1 MLFGPCH
8 ARNLNFVACKQQSR
22 RQVCTSVQSDLLLCY
37 SLFGR
42 YNNYSCYMRNF
53 NILAGLWSCA
63 GCFWTL
69 PGRDSPDRFS
79 YVESNF
85 ILLSFIMLICKGLLM
100 SFPISSLCKYYS
112 IFLVQDKLLLCNIIL
127 VYLIMLHNKIS
138 LGITICY
145 NLGSFV
151 MPSSDPW
158 DVFFYQSLTLMIAS
172 NNVPP
177 REKTCLQGFD
187 QLKFKPVC

>member
-8 ARNLNFVACKQQSR
+8 ARNLDFVACKQQRR
-22 RQVCTSVQSDLLLCY
+22 RQVCTSLQSDLLLCY

-69 PGRDSPDRFS
+69 PGRDPPDRFS

-85 ILLSFIMLICKGLLM
+85 ILLSFIMLICTGLLM
-100 SFPISSLCKYYS
+100 SFPISSLCKNITPFFSFRTNYYYVISFWCTWWCYTTKYPAGSPFFITWEVLWCQAVILETFFS
-112 IFLVQDKLLLCNIIL
+112 I
-127 VYLIMLHNKIS
+127 S
-138 LGITICY
+138 
-145 NLGSFV
+145 
-151 MPSSDPW
+151 PSPPW
-158 DVFFYQSLTLMIAS
+158 
-172 NNVPP
+172 
-177 REKTCLQGFD
+177 
-187 QLKFKPVC
+187 